1 MVSYFV
7 ICVQGS
13 GAVIINE
20 YAMRIYWSAFKQPT
34 VNING
39 DIMIFD
45 KSKTQL
51 LLLLSDVSLYCLFTG
66 MFEMKDVSRQGNA
79 EFHRDEVS

>member
-1 MVSYFV
+1 
-7 ICVQGS
+7 
-13 GAVIINE
+13 
-20 YAMRIYWSAFKQPT
+20 
-34 VNING
+34 
-39 DIMIFD
+39 MIFD